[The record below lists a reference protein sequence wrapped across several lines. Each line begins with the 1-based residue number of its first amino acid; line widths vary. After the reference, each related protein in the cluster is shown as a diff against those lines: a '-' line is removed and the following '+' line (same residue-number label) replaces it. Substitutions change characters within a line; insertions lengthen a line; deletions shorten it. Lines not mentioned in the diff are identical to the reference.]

1 MCVLVVDRNPKHLSL
16 AANTVRAAGFPA
28 IETIDS
34 YESARSWLE
43 GRLEAHLPPPH
54 VMILDLDLGLDS
66 GYDLLRFWYFTPAWS
81 KTHVIVW
88 TDLPEDNRKICE
100 LFNVD
105 FYIPKWEGAAALQKA
120 LQMLNAATNTQSP
133 ELEGVSN
140 LASKS

>member
-16 AANTVRAAGFPA
+16 AAKTVRAAGFPA
-28 IETIDS
+28 IEVRDS

-66 GYDLLRFWYFTPAWS
+66 GYDLLRLWYVTPAWS
-81 KTHVIVW
+81 NMHVIVW
-88 TDLPEDNRKICE
+88 TDLPEDNREICE

-105 FYIPKWEGAAALQKA
+105 FYIAKWEGAAALQKA
-120 LQMLNAATNTQSP
+120 LQMLKCSDNTQGSALP
-133 ELEGVSN
+133 DAFDLLSE
-140 LASKS
+140 A